1 MENSIIIEIN
11 LIISKENDEE
21 RAMHSKS
28 DNIEIMINDKSDEV
42 IEERFQA
49 LLLRYQI
56 ELETIFGYKCHKI
69 NFKELI
75 QLEKNIEKNN
85 LMIAINILY
94 AKKEK
99 YVLPMFQGK
108 TQILKNKF
116 F

>member
-1 MENSIIIEIN
+1 
-11 LIISKENDEE
+11 
-21 RAMHSKS
+21 MHSKS

-42 IEERFQA
+42 IEKRFQS
-49 LLLRYQI
+49 LLPRYQI
-56 ELETIFGYKCHKI
+56 ELETSMKGNDFIFGYKCHKI
-69 NFKELI
+69 SFKELI

-116 F
+116 FLMEKDGIILQ